1 MEVPRK
7 IQLTGRNTF
16 IVSLPHAWISQ
27 RGVSKGDALYF
38 KENSDGTLTLSLKQT
53 GKEPR
58 NCSLDVTKGAGE
70 ASMRNIVSAY
80 VGGADRIT
88 LRGKDIAT
96 IAEEAR
102 RLLSGVEITEERED
116 EIVLRVLPFENL
128 DIDGVISRGFNV
140 TNSMFALAID
150 ACRNGTDVLTEVG
163 RKEDDV
169 DRLYLL
175 VLRDLCIGGYS
186 GKESVFKAIA
196 AKSVEKVGDHLEDV
210 CSAGKG
216 IMPNPHL
223 AALLEKASAAYTA
236 AYRAFSSGSQ
246 EASTYEKAAGEYLA
260 QLERVEAVLKKEKS
274 PARMLAMRS
283 LAEKCTKVLRYSND
297 IMESGNDLAFANMEE
312 APGKSRI

>member
-16 IVSLPHAWISQ
+16 IVSLPHAWVSQ

-38 KENSDGTLTLSLKQT
+38 TQNSDGTLSLSLKQA
-53 GKEPR
+53 GKAQK
-58 NCSLDVTKGAGE
+58 NCVLDVSEGAGE
-70 ASMRNIVSAY
+70 ATMRNIVSAY
-80 VGGADRIT
+80 VSGADRIT
-88 LRGKDIAT
+88 LRGRDNAT

-102 RLLSGVEITEERED
+102 RLLSGVEITEEHGD
-116 EIVLRVLPFENL
+116 EIVLRVLPFEKL
-128 DIDGVISRGFNV
+128 DISGVISRAFNV
-140 TNSMFALAID
+140 TNSMFGLAID

-175 VLRDLCIGGYS
+175 VLRDLCIGNYS

-196 AKSVEKVGDHLEDV
+196 AKSVEKVSDHLEDI
-210 CSAGKG
+210 CRCGKD
-216 IMPNPHL
+216 IMPNTHL
-223 AALLEKASAAYTA
+223 CTLLEKASAAYAA
-236 AYRAFSSGSQ
+236 AYKSFSSGTQ
-246 EASTYEKAAGEYLA
+246 EAATYEKAAREYLA
-260 QLERVEAVLKKEKS
+260 QLELVETALKKEKS

-297 IMESGNDLAFANMEE
+297 IMESGNDLAFAHME
-312 APGKSRI
+312 

>member
-16 IVSLPHAWISQ
+16 IVSLPHSWITQ

-38 KENSDGTLTLSLKQT
+38 KDNSDGTLTISLRQA
-53 GKEPR
+53 GKEQR
-58 NCSLDVTKGAGE
+58 NCVLEVTEGAGE
-70 ASMRNIVSAY
+70 ATMRNIVSAY

-88 LRGKDIAT
+88 LHGRDIAT

-102 RLLSGVEITEERED
+102 RLLSGVEITEEREN

-128 DIDGVISRGFNV
+128 DIDGVIGRAFNV
-140 TNSMFALAID
+140 TNSMFGLAIG
-150 ACRNGTDVLTEVG
+150 ACRNGTDVLTEIG

-186 GKESVFKAIA
+186 GKESVFKAIT
-196 AKSVEKVGDHLEDV
+196 AKSVEKVSDHLEDV
-210 CSAGKG
+210 CSAGKSV
-216 IMPNPHL
+216 MPNPHL

-236 AYRAFSSGSQ
+236 AYKAFSSGSQ
-246 EASTYEKAAGEYLA
+246 DAGAYEKAAREYLA
-260 QLERVEAVLKKEKS
+260 QLDRVEAALKKEKNPS
-274 PARMLAMRS
+274 RMLAMRS

-297 IMESGNDLAFANMEE
+297 IMESGNDLAFANMET
-312 APGKSRI
+312 APAKG